1 MYAIRSYY
9 DGTQTAQALVYKAKW
24 FEVFLLYF
32 ILILIYNILKFKS
45 YKNKFPVFLFHVSF
59 LVIALGAVITRYVGY
74 EGILHI
80 REGHQSNVMVSDVKL
95 LQIAVNN
102 NGKGENVERELYLSS
117 MTSNNRNNF
126 V

>member
-1 MYAIRSYY
+1 MLKYLLSMKMAVLVLFIFGVTAGVATFIENDY
-9 DGTQTAQALVYKAKW
+9 GTQTAQALVYKAKW

-45 YKNKFPVFLFHVSF
+45 YKNKFPVFLFHASF

-80 REGHQSNVMVSDVKL
+80 REGHP
-95 LQIAVNN
+95 
-102 NGKGENVERELYLSS
+102 
-117 MTSNNRNNF
+117 
-126 V
+126 